1 MVTINTASVNGI
13 NEYRVYEDTELIAR
27 FTTHKH
33 AEYFATRLNNRAYVL
48 INEDNDLIC
57 AFDYLPTIESIKEA
71 LEEAYSMPINVYEE
85 FKSHNYWSY
94 RVLGDD
100 LDEFVHID
108 ETILK

>member
-1 MVTINTASVNGI
+1 MVTINQASVNGVI
-13 NEYRVYEDTELIAR
+13 EYRVYQDTELVAR
-27 FTTHKH
+27 FSTNKH

-57 AFDYLPTIESIKEA
+57 AFDYQPSIESITEA
-71 LEEAYSMPINVYEE
+71 IEEAYSMPVKVYEE
-85 FKSHNYWSY
+85 FTSHRYWSY
-94 RVLGDD
+94 RVVGED